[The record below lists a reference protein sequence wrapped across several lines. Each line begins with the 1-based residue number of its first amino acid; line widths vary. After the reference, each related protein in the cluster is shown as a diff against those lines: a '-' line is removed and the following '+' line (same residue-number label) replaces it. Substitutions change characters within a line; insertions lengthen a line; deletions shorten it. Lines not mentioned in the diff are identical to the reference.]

1 MGKLYYGYGSEP
13 LNISDRL
20 LAHIRVVAMT
30 KLRRQESFPLTWL
43 HGEGEEGG
51 RTTMWIHAAIPLK
64 FVFDCEKSEAVDRAI
79 LQQLVDEA
87 NTTAGMVIGG
97 GDTREVERPVDLPA
111 RNRAAA

>member
-13 LNISDRL
+13 LNIPDRL
-20 LAHIRVVAMT
+20 LAHIRVVTMT

-43 HGEGEEGG
+43 HDDGEDG

-64 FVFDCEKSEAVDRAI
+64 FVFDCAQSEAVDRSI

-87 NTTAGMVIGG
+87 NTTAGMVVGG
-97 GDTREVERPVDLPA
+97 ADDVERPIELPA
-111 RNRAAA
+111 RKRVAA